1 MSCCDNDANDI
12 TDKHYRKILWLIL
25 LLNAGM
31 FIIEVVASM
40 ISGSAAL
47 LADAL
52 DFFADAA
59 NYGISLYVLNK
70 ALSMRAKASLIKG
83 STMGVFG
90 LLVIGNSIHRA
101 ATEAVPQAEVMGAI
115 SLLAL
120 LVNIG
125 SAFLLFRYRRGDSNR
140 ESVWICSRN
149 DAIGNVLVMLA
160 AAGVVL
166 TQNHWPDVIV
176 AFFIAVLF
184 LRSAFRI
191 FRTALAELKEAK

>member
-1 MSCCDNDANDI
+1 
-12 TDKHYRKILWLIL
+12 
-25 LLNAGM
+25 
-31 FIIEVVASM
+31 
-40 ISGSAAL
+40 
-47 LADAL
+47 
-52 DFFADAA
+52 
-59 NYGISLYVLNK
+59 
-70 ALSMRAKASLIKG
+70 
-83 STMGVFG
+83 
-90 LLVIGNSIHRA
+90 
-101 ATEAVPQAEVMGAI
+101 MGAI